1 MACENFNRGKETE
14 KVGLIGI
21 IGNLFLFVIKIFIA
35 LTSKSQALLA
45 DSVNSATDI
54 LSSIMTYVGGKISQ
68 NTSDEKHNYG
78 YGKAEYV
85 FSLLISVVMG
95 YLAITVAI
103 NGIKTLVLQ
112 ERFTFSYVLVLVCVI
127 TIITKFVLYKYTN
140 KIGKNTENI
149 LVLANSQDHK
159 NDVLIT
165 TSVLI
170 GVLAAKCNV
179 YFLDGL
185 IAIIIACKIFIE
197 AIKFFV
203 TSYTVLIDKS
213 INEMELRKID
223 QIIHEIPGI
232 DHIDKI
238 TSKAAG
244 KSFVIIIKV
253 SVDGNMTVN
262 ESHEIAG
269 ILKARVMELKDV
281 YDVVVHI
288 NPV

>member
-1 MACENFNRGKETE
+1 MTCENLNRGKETE
-14 KVGLIGI
+14 KVGLVGI
-21 IGNLFLFVIKIFIA
+21 IGNLFLFLIKIFIA
-35 LTSKSQALLA
+35 LLSKSQAMLA

-68 NTSDEKHNYG
+68 NTSDENHNYG

-103 NGIKTLVLQ
+103 NGAKTLILKEKFV
-112 ERFTFSYVLVLVCVI
+112 FSYILVIVCLV
-127 TIITKFVLYKYTN
+127 TIVTKFILYRYTN

-165 TSVLI
+165 SSVLI
-170 GVLAAKCNV
+170 GILASKCNV

-185 IAIIIACKIFIE
+185 IAIIIAGKILVE

-238 TSKAAG
+238 LHSQI
-244 KSFVIIIKV
+244 F
-253 SVDGNMTVN
+253 
-262 ESHEIAG
+262 
-269 ILKARVMELKDV
+269 
-281 YDVVVHI
+281 
-288 NPV
+288 

>member
-1 MACENFNRGKETE
+1 MTCETLDKGKETE
-14 KVGLIGI
+14 KVGLVGI
-21 IGNLFLFVIKIFIA
+21 AGNLFLFIIKIFISVI
-35 LTSKSQALLA
+35 SKSQAMMA
-45 DSVNSATDI
+45 DSINSATDI
-54 LSSIMTYVGGKISQ
+54 LSSIMTFVGGKISQ
-68 NTSDEKHNYG
+68 NESDENHNYG

-85 FSLLISVVMG
+85 FSLLISLVMG
-95 YLAITVAI
+95 YLSITVAT
-103 NGIKTLVLQ
+103 NGIKSLILQ
-112 ERFTFSYVLVLVCVI
+112 EKFTFSYTLIIVCII
-127 TIITKFVLYKYTN
+127 TIVTKIILYNYTK

-159 NDVLIT
+159 NDVLVT
-165 TSVLI
+165 SSVLI
-170 GVLAAKCNV
+170 GIIASKYNI

-185 IAIIIACKIFIE
+185 IAIIIACKILIE
-197 AIKFFV
+197 AIKFFI

-213 INEMELRKID
+213 ISEMELRKID
-223 QIIHEIPGI
+223 QIIHEIPEI

-238 TSKAAG
+238 TSKAVG

>member
-1 MACENFNRGKETE
+1 MTNETLNRGKETE
-14 KVGLIGI
+14 KVGLMGI
-21 IGNLFLFVIKIFIA
+21 LGNLFLFVIKIFIA
-35 LTSKSQALLA
+35 FASKSQALLA

-54 LSSIMTYVGGKISQ
+54 LSSIMTFLGGKISQ
-68 NTSDEKHNYG
+68 NASDENHNYG

-85 FSLLISVVMG
+85 FSLLISVVMA
-95 YLAITVAI
+95 YLAITVFISGLKSLA
-103 NGIKTLVLQ
+103 LQ
-112 ERFTFSYVLVLVCVI
+112 AKFNFSYWLVIVCAI
-127 TIITKFVLYKYTN
+127 TIVTKLILYQYTS
-140 KIGKNTENI
+140 KIGKNSENI
-149 LVLANSQDHK
+149 LILASSQDHK
-159 NDVLIT
+159 NDILIT
-165 TSVLI
+165 SSVLI
-170 GVLAAKCNV
+170 GAIAGKFNV

-185 IAIIIACKIFIE
+185 IAITIACKILIE
-197 AIKFFV
+197 AVRFFI

-213 INEMELRKID
+213 ISDIELRKID
-223 QIIHEIPGI
+223 QIIHDIPGI

-238 TSKAAG
+238 TSKAVG

-269 ILKARVMELKDV
+269 KLKAKVMELKDI

>member
-35 LTSKSQALLA
+35 LTSRSQALLA

-54 LSSIMTYVGGKISQ
+54 LSSIMTYIGGKISQ
-68 NTSDEKHNYG
+68 NTSDENHNYG

-103 NGIKTLVLQ
+103 NGVKTLILKEKFV
-112 ERFTFSYVLVLVCVI
+112 FSYVLIIVCLI
-127 TIITKFVLYKYTN
+127 TIITKFILYRYTN

-165 TSVLI
+165 SSVLI
-170 GVLAAKCNV
+170 GILAAKCNV

-185 IAIIIACKIFIE
+185 IAVIIAGKI
-197 AIKFFV
+197 
-203 TSYTVLIDKS
+203 LIDKS
-213 INEMELRKID
+213 INETELRKID

-238 TSKAAG
+238 TSKPAG

-269 ILKARVMELKDV
+269 KLKARVMELKDV
-281 YDVVVHI
+281 YDVIVHI

>member
-14 KVGLIGI
+14 KVGLVGI
-21 IGNLFLFVIKIFIA
+21 VGNLFLFLIKIFIA
-35 LTSKSQALLA
+35 ILCKSQSLLA

-68 NTSDEKHNYG
+68 NESDENHNYG

-85 FSLLISVVMG
+85 FSLLISIVMA

-103 NGIKTLVLQ
+103 NGAKTLILKEKFV
-112 ERFTFSYVLVLVCVI
+112 FSYILILVCLI
-127 TIITKFVLYKYTN
+127 TIITKFILYRYTS
-140 KIGKNTENI
+140 KIGKSTENI
-149 LVLANSQDHK
+149 LVLASSQDHK
-159 NDVLIT
+159 NDVWIT
-165 TSVLI
+165 SSVLV
-170 GVLAAKCNV
+170 GVLAAKCNI

-185 IAIIIACKIFIE
+185 IAIIIACKILIE
-197 AIKFFV
+197 AVKFFI

-269 ILKARVMELKDV
+269 KLKAKVMELKDV
-281 YDVVVHI
+281 YDVIVHI

>member
-1 MACENFNRGKETE
+1 MTCENLDKGKETE
-14 KVGLIGI
+14 KVGLVGI
-21 IGNLFLFVIKIFIA
+21 AGNLFLFIIKIFISMI
-35 LTSKSQALLA
+35 SKSQAMMA
-45 DSVNSATDI
+45 DSINSATDI
-54 LSSIMTYVGGKISQ
+54 LSSIMTFVGGKISQ
-68 NTSDEKHNYG
+68 NESDENHNYG

-85 FSLLISVVMG
+85 FSLLISLVMG
-95 YLAITVAI
+95 YLSITVAI
-103 NGIKTLVLQ
+103 NGVKSLILQ
-112 ERFTFSYVLVLVCVI
+112 EKFNFSYILIFVCII
-127 TIITKFVLYKYTN
+127 TIVTKLILYNYTK

-159 NDVLIT
+159 NDVWVT
-165 TSVLI
+165 SSVLI
-170 GVLAAKCNV
+170 GILASKYNI

-185 IAIIIACKIFIE
+185 IAIIIACKILIE
-197 AIKFFV
+197 AIKFFI

-213 INEMELRKID
+213 ISEMELRKID
-223 QIIHEIPGI
+223 QIIHEIPEI

-238 TSKAAG
+238 TSKAVG